1 MVPLHSVTLSLC
13 QHRYQLSLAD
23 CRSCRSDHSVL
34 TAAAQL
40 CCNRVQTGYMLGQ
53 AHLKIGCMIIAIGK
67 TKVTNLVRT
76 AWL

>member
-1 MVPLHSVTLSLC
+1 
-13 QHRYQLSLAD
+13 
-23 CRSCRSDHSVL
+23 
-34 TAAAQL
+34 
-40 CCNRVQTGYMLGQ
+40 MLGQ